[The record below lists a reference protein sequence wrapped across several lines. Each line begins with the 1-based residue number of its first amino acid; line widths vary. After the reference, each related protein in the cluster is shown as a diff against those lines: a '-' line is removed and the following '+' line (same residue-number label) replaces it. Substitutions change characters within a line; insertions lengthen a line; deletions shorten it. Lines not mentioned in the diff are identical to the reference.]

1 LLGVVPAPVFRLVGI
16 IVSLFTLAACER
28 PPARVA
34 DTPLPREVY
43 VWQRTHHPAVAT
55 ALRTHAPE
63 FATVV
68 VLAAEVSWGKLNS
81 VHARARPLGQ
91 ITRVSL
97 DWSALA
103 AAPQVGLALRL
114 NAHSGPFA
122 RDDATTR
129 ALVSLARELLAE
141 AATHRV
147 RIAELHIDFD
157 AATAKLAGYREWLLA
172 LRTAVAPVPLTFT
185 ALPTWLNSPDFP
197 ALARTADHYVLQVHS
212 VERPSRVDTPA
223 TLCDPIAARAAIER
237 AARVGVPF
245 RVALPTYGYTLAFD
259 RVTGRFAALSAE
271 GPAPAWR
278 DNPAYL
284 VRELSADPAA
294 LAALVRS
301 LEADRPAALTGV
313 IWYRLPVDGDRL
325 NWSWPTLAAV
335 AAGRA
340 PSPRLV
346 AELHAT
352 AAGLAEISL
361 VNHGDGDFAG
371 PVRLAASWRDAHRL
385 GADALGHF
393 AITAET
399 ARSLRLT
406 APALRLAAGQ
416 RRPAGWLRLSTPD
429 TTAAHVHVA
438 LEN

>member
-1 LLGVVPAPVFRLVGI
+1 LLGGVPAPVLRLAGI
-16 IVSLFTLAACER
+16 IVSLFTLGACER

-34 DTPLPREVY
+34 DAPLPREIY
-43 VWQRTHHPAVAT
+43 VWQRTHPASVAA
-55 ALRTHAPE
+55 ALRAHAPA

-68 VLAAEVSWGKLNS
+68 VLAAEVSWGKPTPS
-81 VHARARPLGQ
+81 TPARTPR
-91 ITRVSL
+91 ISRVAL
-97 DWSALA
+97 DWPALA

-129 ALVSLARELLAE
+129 ALVDLARERLAE
-141 AATHRV
+141 AATHRI
-147 RIAELHIDFD
+147 RIAELQIDFD
-157 AATAKLAGYREWLLA
+157 AATAKLAGYREWLVA

-197 ALARTADHYVLQVHS
+197 ALARAADHYVLQVHS
-212 VERPSRVDTPA
+212 VDRPSRADTPA
-223 TLCDPIAARAAIER
+223 TLCDPVAARTAIER
-237 AARVGVPF
+237 AARLGVPF

-259 RVTGRFAALSAE
+259 RATGRFAALSAE

-278 DNPAYL
+278 DDPAYIL
-284 VRELSADPAA
+284 RELSADPVA

-301 LEADRPAALTGV
+301 LHADHPAALTGI
-313 IWYRLPVDGDRL
+313 IWYRLPVEGDRL
-325 NWSWPTLAAV
+325 NWSGPTLAAV
-335 AAGRA
+335 AAGRTPA
-340 PSPRLV
+340 PRLV
-346 AELHAT
+346 AEWHAT
-352 AAGLAEISL
+352 AEGLAEISL
-361 VNHGDGDFAG
+361 VNRGDGDFAG

-416 RRPAGWLRLSTPD
+416 RRPAGWLRLSPPD
-429 TTAAHVHVA
+429 TTATHVHVV

>member
-1 LLGVVPAPVFRLVGI
+1 MPAPVLRLVGS
-16 IVSLFTLAACER
+16 IVSLVTFAACER

-43 VWQRTHHPAVAT
+43 VWQRTHHPAVAS
-55 ALRTHAPE
+55 ALRAHAAE

-68 VLAAEVSWGKLNS
+68 VLAAEVSGGQPTPS
-81 VHARARPLGQ
+81 TPARAPQ

-103 AAPQVGLALRL
+103 VAPRLGLALRL

-122 RDDATTR
+122 RDDTTTR

-141 AATHRV
+141 AAAHHL

-157 AATAKLAGYREWLLA
+157 AATAKLPGYREWLLA

-212 VERPSRVDTPA
+212 VDRPSRADTPA
-223 TLCDPIAARAAIER
+223 TLCDPVAARAAIER
-237 AARVGVPF
+237 AARLGVPF

-259 RVTGRFAALSAE
+259 RATGRFAALSAE
-271 GPAPAWR
+271 GPAPVWR
-278 DNPAYL
+278 DDPAYL
-284 VRELSADPAA
+284 VRELSAEPSA

-301 LEADRPAALTGV
+301 LHADRPAALTGV

-335 AAGRA
+335 AAGRTPA
-340 PSPRLV
+340 PHLV
-346 AELHAT
+346 VESHST
-352 AAGLAEISL
+352 DSGLAEISL
-361 VNHGDGDFAG
+361 VNRGDGDFAG
-371 PVRLAASWRDAHRL
+371 PVRVAASWRDAHRL

-416 RRPAGWLRLSTPD
+416 RRPAGWLRLSPPD
-429 TTAAHVHVA
+429 STAAHVHVT